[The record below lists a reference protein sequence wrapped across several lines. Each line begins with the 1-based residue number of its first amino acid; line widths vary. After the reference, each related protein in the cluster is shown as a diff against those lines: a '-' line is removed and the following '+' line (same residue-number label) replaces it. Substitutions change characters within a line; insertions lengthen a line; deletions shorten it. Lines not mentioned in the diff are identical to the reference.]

1 MCQELSFIRKLI
13 GAQRHFRLFINSCW
27 GVGGWSCGFGL
38 GLDFWGCNGLFV
50 LTLYHRDK
58 DKIPRDLGRWCQ
70 SEEALPQDVSQ
81 AVRFLVPLTL
91 SGQAKNKFTAC
102 GDRQQP
108 TSWMLAKTIERER
121 SQNFLLCMFPVS
133 TFLLSDEFYKIK
145 RKDECSHLWTFVFS
159 IYFIKLI

>member
-1 MCQELSFIRKLI
+1 MCQELSFIHKLI
-13 GAQRHFRLFINSCW
+13 RAKRHFQLFINSCW
-27 GVGGWSCGFGL
+27 GVRGWSCGFGL
-38 GLDFWGCNGLFV
+38 GF
-50 LTLYHRDK
+50 R
-58 DKIPRDLGRWCQ
+58 DKIPQDLGRWCQ
-70 SEEALPQDVSQ
+70 SEESLPQDVSQ

-102 GDRQQP
+102 GVHRRP
-108 TSWMLAKTIERER
+108 TGWTLAKTIERER

>member
-1 MCQELSFIRKLI
+1 MALTLASGAAMC
-13 GAQRHFRLFINSCW
+13 
-27 GVGGWSCGFGL
+27 
-38 GLDFWGCNGLFV
+38 LFV
-50 LTLYHRDK
+50 LTLYRCDK
-58 DKIPRDLGRWCQ
+58 DKIPWDLGRWCQ
-70 SEEALPQDVSQ
+70 SEESLPQDVSQ

-102 GDRQQP
+102 GVHRWP
-108 TSWMLAKTIERER
+108 TGWTLAKTIERER